1 MTTSISSEAVWNFKK
16 FVWTS
21 ENWQNKEIKYQPR
34 NKCFC
39 VFTFLPFVAWL
50 TDLYGLQ
57 NVEKESINI
66 KKIKNHETFQQL
78 VNTFTFMSF
87 VA

>member
-1 MTTSISSEAVWNFKK
+1 MATSISSKAISNFKK

-21 ENWQNKEIKYQPR
+21 ENWKIEIKYQPR
-34 NKCFC
+34 NKCYYI
-39 VFTFLPFVAWL
+39 FTFLPFVAWL
-50 TDLYGLQ
+50 THWYVKQ
-57 NVEKESINI
+57 KVEKESM
-66 KKIKNHETFQQL
+66 KIKEEKYHKTFQKL